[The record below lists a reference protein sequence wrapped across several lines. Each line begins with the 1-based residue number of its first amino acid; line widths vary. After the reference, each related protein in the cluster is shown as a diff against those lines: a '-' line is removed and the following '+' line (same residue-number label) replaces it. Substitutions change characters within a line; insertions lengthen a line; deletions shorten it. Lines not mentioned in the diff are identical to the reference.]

1 MKPLQN
7 VQARP
12 EPREVDCQ
20 LARQPARGP
29 AYAPPQV
36 VTYRG
41 QDVLQELGPAQA
53 CSFNH
58 SVLIC
63 P

>member
-1 MKPLQN
+1 MEQQIN
-7 VQARP
+7 DSEVRP
-12 EPREVDCQ
+12 ETPERTEV
-20 LARQPARGP
+20 RSP
-29 AYAPPQV
+29 AYTPPQV

-41 QDVLQELGPAQA
+41 AEVLEALGPAQA

>member
-1 MKPLQN
+1 MNLLRDVKIQPQP
-7 VQARP
+7 QEKEPQPRP
-12 EPREVDCQ
+12 E
-20 LARQPARGP
+20 
-29 AYAPPQV
+29 YAPPQV
-36 VTYRG
+36 VSYRG

>member
-1 MKPLQN
+1 MEQKLLKIEPPRAAQEK
-7 VQARP
+7 
-12 EPREVDCQ
+12 EPR
-20 LARQPARGP
+20 P
-29 AYAPPQV
+29 AYTPPQV

-41 QDVLQELGPAQA
+41 QDVLEELGAAQA

>member
-1 MKPLQN
+1 MEQKLLKIEPPQ
-7 VQARP
+7 QAAREQ
-12 EPREVDCQ
+12 EPQ
-20 LARQPARGP
+20 PPARGP
-29 AYAPPQV
+29 AYTPPQV

>member
-1 MKPLQN
+1 MQPLQDVK
-7 VQARP
+7 VQP
-12 EPREVDCQ
+12 EPQEVDRQ
-20 LARQPARGP
+20 LACRP

-41 QDVLQELGPAQA
+41 QDVLQEMGPAQA

>member
-1 MKPLQN
+1 MEQHRDP
-7 VQARP
+7 A
-12 EPREVDCQ
+12 DT
-20 LARQPARGP
+20 QPAHAPPGLPQTGRP
-29 AYAPPQV
+29 DYEPPQV

-41 QDVLQELGPAQA
+41 QEVLEELGPAQA

-58 SVLIC
+58 SVVIC

>member
-1 MKPLQN
+1 MEQKPLPIEPQ
-7 VQARP
+7 QAAQEKEDRP
-12 EPREVDCQ
+12 
-20 LARQPARGP
+20 G
-29 AYAPPQV
+29 YAPPQV

-41 QDVLQELGPAQA
+41 QDVLEELGPAQA

>member
-1 MKPLQN
+1 MEQKL
-7 VQARP
+7 VQIKLPPQAAQEH
-12 EPREVDCQ
+12 EPRPDYV
-20 LARQPARGP
+20 
-29 AYAPPQV
+29 PPQV